1 MNFFIIITM
10 LFLSSSLPRTA
21 LTFGME
27 TDSTVFIPISETD
40 NEFDPSVPF
49 NTSVSINPSGSCIQT
64 PNLNDT
70 AEELGLA
77 LDGPESDGA
86 FFPRGAIPPWVTCET
101 SGASPLVKDVIGLA
115 DYMFNDKH
123 VWSCTQTTSFG
134 SRCTRIQWFK
144 GAAAGLCGMGTKTLN
159 CQRVSKSVRYLAENC
174 ARNGRVGGK
183 FKYNSIDV
191 TLIVY
196 AA

>member
-1 MNFFIIITM
+1 M
-10 LFLSSSLPRTA
+10 LFLSSSLPHTA
-21 LTFGME
+21 LTLGTE
-27 TDSTVFIPISETD
+27 TNPTAPIPVSEAD
-40 NEFDPSVPF
+40 NDFDPSLPF
-49 NTSVSINPSGSCIQT
+49 NASVSIDPSGSCIQT
-64 PNLNDT
+64 SNFTET
-70 AEELGLA
+70 AEELDLE
-77 LDGPESDGA
+77 LNDPESDGA
-86 FFPRGAIPPWVTCET
+86 LFPRGAIPPWVTCET

-134 SRCTRIQWFK
+134 SRCTRLQWFR
-144 GAAAGLCGMGTKTLN
+144 GAAADLCGMGTKTLN
-159 CQRVSKSVRYLAENC
+159 CQRVSKSIRYLAENC